1 MIKEGELI
9 SESLEESTP
18 LLEGY
23 KENISLEEK
32 NKKSFKNI
40 SSKIRKQ

>member
-32 NKKSFKNI
+32 
-40 SSKIRKQ
+40 

>member
-9 SESLEESTP
+9 SESLEESAP
-18 LLEGY
+18 LLKMH

-32 NKKSFKNI
+32 IK
-40 SSKIRKQ
+40 RV